1 MTKKIVPIVSWKS
14 GGHFPKV
21 MNFLNRESVEEKAM
35 VAATS
40 ILKKVKM
47 NGDNAVIDAAREF
60 DQSNITIDTIK
71 ISEDEIVDAKKQV
84 DQSFKNAANETY
96 KRVKIFSELS
106 LKDDWEKKTDGG
118 GFIGERF
125 IPFDRVGAYIPG
137 GSAPLAS
144 TALMTLTLAK
154 VAGVKELVA
163 CSPASKSGTL
173 NPYIIYS
180 LNLAGATEIY
190 KIGGV
195 HAIGAMAY
203 GTESIKKVRKIVGPG
218 GPYVT
223 AAKKQVYG
231 DVALDMVA
239 GPSEIAIL
247 CDSSA
252 NSKHM
257 AADLLSQAEHGTG
270 SEKALLVTTSVKL
283 AQNIRLEILTQAKK
297 LKRYKII
304 REVMEKG
311 LLIVTVKNLNEGIN
325 LCNLFAPEHMELVVR
340 QPKKIIPKIKTA
352 GALFIGPYTPEAVGD
367 FVAGPSHVLPTGGT
381 CHYFSGLSVDDFRR
395 RTSIVEYTK
404 SDLYNALSTIKT
416 FGRVETLDGHAR
428 SASIRFE
435 D

>member
-47 NGDNAVIDAAREF
+47 NGDKAVIDAAREF

-163 CSPASKSGTL
+163 CSPASKSGAL

-340 QPKKIIPKIKTA
+340 QPKK
-352 GALFIGPYTPEAVGD
+352 LFQ
-367 FVAGPSHVLPTGGT
+367 
-381 CHYFSGLSVDDFRR
+381 
-395 RTSIVEYTK
+395 K
-404 SDLYNALSTIKT
+404 
-416 FGRVETLDGHAR
+416 
-428 SASIRFE
+428 
-435 D
+435 

>member
-1 MTKKIVPIVSWKS
+1 
-14 GGHFPKV
+14 
-21 MNFLNRESVEEKAM
+21 
-35 VAATS
+35 
-40 ILKKVKM
+40 
-47 NGDNAVIDAAREF
+47 
-60 DQSNITIDTIK
+60 
-71 ISEDEIVDAKKQV
+71 
-84 DQSFKNAANETY
+84 
-96 KRVKIFSELS
+96 
-106 LKDDWEKKTDGG
+106 
-118 GFIGERF
+118 
-125 IPFDRVGAYIPG
+125 
-137 GSAPLAS
+137 
-144 TALMTLTLAK
+144 
-154 VAGVKELVA
+154 
-163 CSPASKSGTL
+163 
-173 NPYIIYS
+173 
-180 LNLAGATEIY
+180 
-190 KIGGV
+190 
-195 HAIGAMAY
+195 
-203 GTESIKKVRKIVGPG
+203 
-218 GPYVT
+218 
-223 AAKKQVYG
+223 
-231 DVALDMVA
+231 
-239 GPSEIAIL
+239 
-247 CDSSA
+247 
-252 NSKHM
+252 M

-404 SDLYNALSTIKT
+404 SDLYNALSTIET
-416 FGRVETLDGHAR
+416 FGQVETLDGHAR

>member
-1 MTKKIVPIVSWKS
+1 
-14 GGHFPKV
+14 
-21 MNFLNRESVEEKAM
+21 
-35 VAATS
+35 
-40 ILKKVKM
+40 
-47 NGDNAVIDAAREF
+47 
-60 DQSNITIDTIK
+60 
-71 ISEDEIVDAKKQV
+71 
-84 DQSFKNAANETY
+84 
-96 KRVKIFSELS
+96 
-106 LKDDWEKKTDGG
+106 
-118 GFIGERF
+118 
-125 IPFDRVGAYIPG
+125 
-137 GSAPLAS
+137 
-144 TALMTLTLAK
+144 MTLTLAK

-163 CSPASKSGTL
+163 CSPASKSGAL

-404 SDLYNALSTIKT
+404 SDLYNALSTIET